1 MTTTALVWFV
11 IGLLTL
17 VAVLALLI
25 ALVRHVMLL
34 GRAARRFQEEV
45 TPIAEDISAMSD
57 RASNRPKALSRRRL
71 RSGR

>member
-11 IGLLTL
+11 IGLLTI

-25 ALVRHVMLL
+25 ALIRHLMVL

-45 TPIAEDISAMSD
+45 TPIAEDISALSD
-57 RASNRPKALSRRRL
+57 RASNRPRGLSRAR

>member
-11 IGLLTL
+11 IGLLTI

-25 ALVRHVMLL
+25 PLVRHLMLL

-57 RASNRPKALSRRRL
+57 RASNRPRALSRRL

>member
-11 IGLLTL
+11 IGLLTI

-25 ALVRHVMLL
+25 ALIRHLIVL

-45 TPIAEDISAMSD
+45 TPIAEDISALSD
-57 RASNRPKALSRRRL
+57 RASNRSRGTSRGPG
-71 RSGR
+71 SGR

>member
-1 MTTTALVWFV
+1 MTSTAIVWFV
-11 IGLLTL
+11 IGLLTV

-25 ALVRHVMLL
+25 ALIRHLMVL

-45 TPIAEDISAMSD
+45 TPLAEDISALSE
-57 RASNRPKALSRRRL
+57 RASTRTQGLSRGP

>member
-11 IGLLTL
+11 IGLLTI

-25 ALVRHVMLL
+25 PLVRHLMLL

-57 RASNRPKALSRRRL
+57 RASNRPKARSRRL
-71 RSGR
+71 SGR

>member
-11 IGLLTL
+11 IGLLTI

-25 ALVRHVMLL
+25 ALIRHLILL

-45 TPIAEDISAMSD
+45 TPIAQDISALSE
-57 RASNRPKALSRRRL
+57 RASTRPKGLSRDP

>member
-11 IGLLTL
+11 IGLLTI
-17 VAVLALLI
+17 VAILALLI
-25 ALVRHVMLL
+25 ALIRHLIVL

-45 TPIAEDISAMSD
+45 TPIAEDISALSE
-57 RASNRPKALSRRRL
+57 RASNRPKGLSRDP

>member
-1 MTTTALVWFV
+1 MTTSALVWFV
-11 IGLLTL
+11 IGLLTI

-25 ALVRHVMLL
+25 PLIRHLMVL

-45 TPIAEDISAMSD
+45 TPIAEDISALSD
-57 RASNRPKALSRRRL
+57 RASNRPKHLSRGP

>member
-11 IGLLTL
+11 IGLMTI

-25 ALVRHVMLL
+25 PLIRHLMML
-34 GRAARRFQEEV
+34 GRTVRRFQEEV
-45 TPIAEDISAMSD
+45 TPIAEDISASSD
-57 RASNRPKALSRRRL
+57 RASNRPVAPSRGR